1 MQQIPETATSSQ
13 LFTLQ
18 SLMRKHDLLPEKK
31 SYDWF
36 VPDWH
41 TPPEGTSASSWAGEL
56 LTLQGVG
63 KQQVGEAINLLVS
76 CRSQLDRRLF
86 WRTLG
91 LNPPTQREVGQITGR
106 VERTIVRK
114 ASKTADPVTEATK
127 PPKSTPAEPF
137 NPALPKKVD
146 VSQALLGLSRR
157 SK

>member
-1 MQQIPETATSSQ
+1 MHLLHLSAELMS
-13 LFTLQ
+13 TL
-18 SLMRKHDLLPEKK
+18 L
-31 SYDWF
+31 
-36 VPDWH
+36 VPM
-41 TPPEGTSASSWAGEL
+41 EVINFLKRFRVLNSGEL

-137 NPALPKKVD
+137 NPALPTKVD
-146 VSQALLGLSRR
+146 VSQALLGLARR